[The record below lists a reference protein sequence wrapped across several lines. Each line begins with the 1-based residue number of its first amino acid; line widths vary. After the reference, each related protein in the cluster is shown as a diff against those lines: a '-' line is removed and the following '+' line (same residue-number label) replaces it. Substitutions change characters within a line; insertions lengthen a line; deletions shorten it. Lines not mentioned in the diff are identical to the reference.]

1 MCRHLV
7 YLGSRTTV
15 EELLLTPEHS
25 LVHQAYA
32 PRHQTHGTVNA
43 DGFGVAWYDFARRP
57 TPARYR
63 TSRPIWTDQSFAS
76 IAGMITST
84 AVLAAVRSA
93 SPGMPIE
100 ETSTPPFIEGRWVFS
115 HNGIVPGFQHGV
127 GRELRRRITERRA
140 TGVLGASDSELL
152 FGLVLDR
159 LDAGKSPADALAD
172 VVRLVE
178 SVTTA
183 RLNLLLTDGKR
194 AVATAWRNSL
204 FVLDHRHDQGTTVI
218 ASEPYDYD
226 PAWKPVTDG
235 SIVEVNHNQTSI
247 TSL

>member
-7 YLGSRTTV
+7 YLGARTTL
-15 EELLLTPEHS
+15 EDLLLTPEHS
-25 LVHQAYA
+25 LLRQAYA
-32 PRHQTHGTVNA
+32 PRHQTHGADNA
-43 DGFGVAWYDFARRP
+43 DGFGVAWYDFERRP
-57 TPARYR
+57 EPARYR
-63 TSRPIWTDQSFAS
+63 TPRPMWTDQSFAS
-76 IAGMITST
+76 IAGMIRST

-93 SPGMPIE
+93 SPGMPVE
-100 ETSTPPFIEGRWVFS
+100 ESGTPPFVEGRWVFS

-127 GRELRRRITERRA
+127 GRELRRRLSERRA
-140 TGVLGASDSELL
+140 TGILGASDSELL

-159 LDAGKSPADALAD
+159 LDVGASPADAVSH
-172 VVRLVE
+172 VVRSVE

-204 FVLDHRHDQGTTVI
+204 FVLDHRFADGTTVV
-218 ASEPYDYD
+218 ASEPHDSD
-226 PAWKPVTDG
+226 PAWKAVPDG
-235 SIVEVNHNQTSI
+235 SVVEVNANQTTI